1 MANQC
6 VSFRQFCGM
15 LGYSLN
21 SGSATTAVKECIEK
35 YNLDC
40 SHFTGQGWCK
50 NNFDISKFVKGKKM
64 NGTARI
70 LAFIVD
76 GNASAVA
83 TQNGIVSL
91 FRLLSIT
98 LMATI

>member
-21 SGSATTAVKECIEK
+21 SGSATTAVKECTEK

-70 LAFIVD
+70 LAFYRGWKCEYC
-76 GNASAVA
+76 GN
-83 TQNGIVSL
+83 TEWN
-91 FRLLSIT
+91 R
-98 LMATI
+98 MEW